1 MSQNSADSS
10 GAPAAE
16 ALYVHN
22 KAPVEPSAALK
33 ERYAQLP
40 AYQRNPDGTPD
51 YLKMILGTHLYDLV
65 KQTPLQP
72 ATRLSTRLGCDV
84 LVKREDLQPVFSF
97 KLRGA
102 YNMMRQ
108 LDDDKKWKGVI
119 ACSAGNHAQ
128 GVALSGAHLSVP
140 CIIVMPCGTPSIKWE
155 NVERLGARVV
165 FHGNDFDEAKAECAR
180 IAEAHGLA
188 LIPPFD
194 DPMVIAGQGTIA
206 QEICSQTDI
215 SEVDAV
221 FCAVGGGG
229 LLAGV
234 AAYIKSVAPPHVKVI
249 GVDTFDADA
258 LTQNLG
264 RHERYTIG
272 DVGLFSDGTAVRLV
286 GEECFRVTHG
296 LVDAMVRVSNDE
308 ICAAIKDLFE
318 DTRAV
323 TEPAGALAVAG
334 LKRYASEIGAGSQG
348 KRYVAVVSGANT
360 NFSRLRYVAERAD
373 LGEQK
378 EVLLSVEIP
387 ERPGSFLRLYNEIYP
402 RDVSE
407 FVYRYSN
414 GKTAH
419 VYVAMILNGTVPD
432 GPAPAGMSLR
442 TRELQGVIDGLRVQ
456 DFDVID
462 MSNDEMA
469 KAHGR
474 YMVGG
479 RENVPHERLIRF
491 EFPERPGALRRF
503 LLGIDAGWNISLFH
517 YRNHG
522 GEIGRVL
529 AGIQVPP
536 ETEERFNKFLLDL
549 GYSYHDDTESPVARR
564 YLRDDKAM

>member
-1 MSQNSADSS
+1 MGGAREKGAAD
-10 GAPAAE
+10 
-16 ALYVHN
+16 ALYVHE
-22 KAPVEPSAALK
+22 KGEVPASDALRARY
-33 ERYAQLP
+33 ERIP
-40 AYQRNPDGTPD
+40 AYQRAADGTPD

-65 KQTPLQP
+65 KLTPLQP
-72 ATRLSTRLGCDV
+72 AARLSTRLGCEM

-108 LDDDKKWKGVI
+108 LDDDRKWKGVI

-128 GVALSGAHLSVP
+128 GVALSGAHLAVP
-140 CIIVMPCGTPSIKWE
+140 CIIVMPRGTPSIKWE
-155 NVERLGARVV
+155 NVDRLGARVV
-165 FHGNDFDEAKAECAR
+165 FHGDDFDQAKAECERLA
-180 IAEAHGLA
+180 AAHGMA
-188 LIPPFD
+188 VIPPFD
-194 DPMVIAGQGTIA
+194 DPLVIAGQGTIA

-215 SEVDAV
+215 AKVDAV

-249 GVDTFDADA
+249 GVETFDADA
-258 LTQNLG
+258 LTQNLQ
-264 RHERYTIG
+264 RHERFTIG

-323 TEPAGALAVAG
+323 SEPAGALAVAG
-334 LKRYASEIGAGSQG
+334 MKRYATEMGEQAHG

-378 EVLLSVEIP
+378 EALLSVEIP
-387 ERPGSFLRLYNEIYP
+387 ERPGSFWELYNVVHP

-414 GKTAH
+414 GTTAH
-419 VYVAMILNGTVPD
+419 VYMAVILNGTVPD
-432 GPAPAGMSLR
+432 GAAPAGLSLR
-442 TRELQGVIDGLRVQ
+442 DREVQGITAQLHQHGFGVLDLS
-456 DFDVID
+456 D
-462 MSNDEMA
+462 DELA
-469 KAHGR
+469 KAHAR
-474 YMVGG
+474 YLVGG

-491 EFPERPGALRRF
+491 EFPERPGALRHF

-536 ETEERFNKFLLDL
+536 ETNARFETFLTEL
-549 GYSYHDDTESPVARR
+549 GYTYHDETESPVARR
-564 YLRDDKAM
+564 YLRN